1 MKCNEFQEKIVELK
15 NFLLSQGLE
24 IIGEEYSNNDDYYY
38 QLQFILLNKKV
49 NVNLTKYD
57 FETLAINFSY
67 LQTQNH
73 IWEYNFPEI
82 YLFVDQIPNTETHL
96 KQILIEQFK
105 VFKKLLK
112 ILIKNYYK
120 GK

>member
-1 MKCNEFQEKIVELK
+1 MNI
-15 NFLLSQGLE
+15 LE
-24 IIGEEYSNNDDYYY
+24 RHWSFDM
-38 QLQFILLNKKV
+38 QV
-49 NVNLTKYD
+49 
-57 FETLAINFSY
+57 
-67 LQTQNH
+67 
-73 IWEYNFPEI
+73 
-82 YLFVDQIPNTETHL
+82 